1 MSPGTQTTLTAGQG
15 AVQGGSVSWRNLP
28 GGKRVTRV
36 TGSKTESPLSQKSR
50 FQDAP
55 VGTKQRYRDSTVV
68 THVQQGLGTHQGA
81 ATPWALGGH

>member
-28 GGKRVTRV
+28 GGKRVTHA
-36 TGSKTESPLSQKSR
+36 TGSKTESPLSQKSH

-55 VGTKQRYRDSTVV
+55 TGTKQRYRDSTVV
-68 THVQQGLGTHQGA
+68 TDVHPGLGTHLGV
-81 ATPWALGGH
+81 ATPGALGGH